1 MKNALKLLFV
11 ALLATG
17 CASEVPMATTYP
29 LTSQHKLK
37 SAHHWDVIAKDVAQ
51 QAAASLTKNNLSS
64 TPVTVSTQQPDAPF
78 QTGFRNF
85 LITHLVDLN
94 QPVTQKNAD
103 TEVKFETQIV
113 RHTSE
118 RKASVPGKLTFLTAG
133 IVVARNATLHWN
145 NDSLAAGALAL
156 AGLAEWGK
164 GYDTR
169 VSKTEVI
176 VTTSVTRNGQFLMR
190 KSDVYYLE
198 DTDGALYEQM
208 KEQMKQWRVV
218 G

>member
-1 MKNALKLLFV
+1 MKIAVNLLFV

-17 CASEVPMATTYP
+17 CASEVPIPTTYP

-51 QAAASLTKNNLSS
+51 QAASSLTKNNLSS

-94 QPVTQKNAD
+94 QPVAQKNAD
-103 TEVKFETQIV
+103 IEVQFETQVV
-113 RHTSE
+113 RHASE
-118 RKASVPGKLTFLTAG
+118 RQASVPGELTVLTAG
-133 IVVARNATLHWN
+133 ILVVRNAALHWSN
-145 NDSLAAGALAL
+145 NSVGVGALAL
-156 AGLAEWGK
+156 AGLADWGK
-164 GYDTR
+164 GHATGL
-169 VSKTEVI
+169 SKTEVI
-176 VTTSVTRNGQFLMR
+176 VTTSVTRKGQFLMR
-190 KSDVYYLE
+190 KTDVYYL
-198 DTDGALYEQM
+198 DDADGSLF
-208 KEQMKQWRVV
+208 EQMKQWRVV